1 MIQADFSNAHTDL
14 TDPSLAARV
23 AKIHERLHHHPDLMC
38 GWVQYPFQIS
48 DQMLDE
54 IIKEAEAVRHRCS
67 VFIVIGIGGS
77 YLGTVAGMNLLRP
90 PFDVGGTI
98 GNPRIIFAGQHLSSH
113 YYNHLMTILEDPK
126 EEICA
131 CMVSKSGSTTEPKVI
146 YAIIKEALTERY
158 GNKVNEHITIIT
170 DPRKGY
176 LQHEAAENGY
186 RLLNIPEDI
195 GGRYSVLTAVGLF
208 PLAVAGIDIKSI
220 IRGARQ
226 SATVFMDPRL
236 EHNDCYQ
243 YAATRYLQSLAGKRM
258 EIFEVYEGNLLYFT
272 EWLRQLFAE
281 SECKDGKGLFP
292 AAMQMTTDLHSLGQ
306 FLQEGRQD
314 FIETVL
320 FVKHIE
326 DKIKIPAGVA
336 GNCTSLHCLN
346 DIIRHS
352 VCTAHQAN
360 RTPNILLNISEIS
373 AFTFG
378 EIVYFFE
385 KACAMSCY
393 LTGVDPFNQP
403 GVENYK
409 TELKENI
416 TSMINSTP
424 VHDEF

>member
-1 MIQADFSNAHTDL
+1 MIQADFTNAHTDL
-14 TDPSLAARV
+14 SDPALAARV
-23 AKIHERLHHHPDLMC
+23 AEIHEHLHHKPDLMC
-38 GWVQYPFQIS
+38 GWVEYPFQVS
-48 DQMLDE
+48 DETLNA
-54 IIKEAEAVRHRCS
+54 INHHAEKVRNKCS

-77 YLGTVAGMNLLRP
+77 YLGTIAGMQLLVP
-90 PFDVGGTI
+90 PFAKTHGI
-98 GNPRIIFAGQHLSSH
+98 GHPEIIFAGHHLSSH
-113 YYNHLMTILEDPK
+113 YYNHLIDIVEDPA
-126 EEICA
+126 EEICI
-131 CMVSKSGSTTEPKVI
+131 CMVSKSGTTTEPKVI
-146 YAIIKEALTERY
+146 YAILKQALMNRY
-158 GNKVNEHITIIT
+158 GEKYNDHITIIT
-170 DPRKGY
+170 DQDKGA
-176 LQHEAAENGY
+176 LQLEAESY
-186 RLLNIPEDI
+186 HICCLEIPTNI

-208 PLAVAGIDIKSI
+208 PLAVAGIDIKEI

-226 SATVFMDPRL
+226 SATMFMEPSLAD
-236 EHNDCYQ
+236 NDCYQ
-243 YAATRYLQSLAGKRM
+243 YAATRYLQSKAGKRM
-258 EIFEVYEGNLLYFT
+258 EIFEVYEGNLFYFT

-320 FVKHIE
+320 FVSNIE
-326 DKIKIPAGVA
+326 DKIKIPDGVA
-336 GNCTSLHCLN
+336 GSCTSLHCLN

-352 VCTAHQAN
+352 VCKAHQVN
-360 RTPNILLNISEIS
+360 NTPNVLLSISEIS

-409 TELKENI
+409 TELKA
-416 TSMINSTP
+416 SINSIINCTTN
-424 VHDEF
+424 

>member
-1 MIQADFSNAHTDL
+1 
-14 TDPSLAARV
+14 
-23 AKIHERLHHHPDLMC
+23 
-38 GWVQYPFQIS
+38 
-48 DQMLDE
+48 
-54 IIKEAEAVRHRCS
+54 
-67 VFIVIGIGGS
+67 
-77 YLGTVAGMNLLRP
+77 
-90 PFDVGGTI
+90 
-98 GNPRIIFAGQHLSSH
+98 
-113 YYNHLMTILEDPK
+113 MTILEDPK

-131 CMVSKSGSTTEPKVI
+131 CMVSKSGNTTEPKVI
-146 YAIIKEALTERY
+146 YAIIKDVLKKRY
-158 GNKVNEHITIIT
+158 GNQFKDHMTIIT

-176 LQHEAAENGY
+176 LHEEAAEY
-186 RLLNIPEDI
+186 DLRCFEIPDNI

-208 PLAVAGIDIKSI
+208 PLAVAGIDIRAI

-226 SATVFMDPRL
+226 AATVFMEPRL
-236 EHNDCYQ
+236 EYNDCYQ
-243 YAATRYLQSLAGKRM
+243 YAATRYLQSLSGKRM

-314 FIETVL
+314 FIETIL

-326 DKIKIPAGVA
+326 DKIKIPEGVA
-336 GNCTSLHCLN
+336 GNCSSLHCLN

-352 VCTAHQAN
+352 VSKAHQIN
-360 RTPNILLNISEIS
+360 NTPNIILNISEIS

-393 LTGVDPFNQP
+393 LTGVNPFNQP
-403 GVENYK
+403 GVESYK
-409 TELKENI
+409 TELKE
-416 TSMINSTP
+416 SINSIINSP
-424 VHDEF
+424 KLK

>member
-1 MIQADFSNAHTDL
+1 MIQADFTNAHTDL
-14 TDPSLAARV
+14 SDPDLAKRV
-23 AKIHERLHHHPDLMC
+23 AEIHEQLHHQPDLMC
-38 GWVQYPFQIS
+38 GWVKFPFQIS
-48 DQMLDE
+48 NDTLDE
-54 IIKEAEAVRHRCS
+54 IIQEAEKVRKRCS

-77 YLGTVAGMNLLRP
+77 YLGTIAGLSLLRP
-90 PFDVGGTI
+90 PFEVGGTL
-98 GNPRIIFAGQHLSSH
+98 GNPRIIFAGHHLSSH
-113 YYNHLMTILEDPK
+113 YYNHLMTILENPK

-131 CMVSKSGSTTEPKVI
+131 CMVSKSGNTTEPKVI
-146 YAIIKEALTERY
+146 YAIIKDVLKKRY
-158 GNKVNEHITIIT
+158 GNQFKDHMTIIT

-176 LQHEAAENGY
+176 LHEEAAEY
-186 RLLNIPEDI
+186 DLRCFEIPDNI

-208 PLAVAGIDIKSI
+208 PLAVAGIDIRAI

-226 SATVFMDPRL
+226 AATVFMEPRL
-236 EHNDCYQ
+236 EYNDCYQ
-243 YAATRYLQSLAGKRM
+243 YAATRYLQSLSGKRM

-314 FIETVL
+314 FIETIL

-326 DKIKIPAGVA
+326 DKIKIPEGVA
-336 GNCTSLHCLN
+336 GNCSSLHCLN

-352 VCTAHQAN
+352 VSKAHQIN
-360 RTPNILLNISEIS
+360 NTPNIILNISEIS

-385 KACAMSCY
+385 KACAVSCY
-393 LTGVDPFNQP
+393 LTGVNPFNQP
-403 GVENYK
+403 GVESYK
-409 TELKENI
+409 TELKE
-416 TSMINSTP
+416 SINSIINSP
-424 VHDEF
+424 KLK

>member
-126 EEICA
+126 EDICA
-131 CMVSKSGSTTEPKVI
+131 CMFSKSCSTTEPKFIFV
-146 YAIIKEALTERY
+146 IIKDALTERY

-226 SATVFMDPRL
+226 SATVFMDTRI
-236 EHNDCYQ
+236 EHNDCSQ
-243 YAATRYLQSLAGKRM
+243 YAATRYLHSLADKRK

-336 GNCTSLHCLN
+336 GNCASLHCLN